1 MFCGGIARTLSLRST
16 RSHVA
21 ALDSTSSRL
30 AFSRSTGSA
39 GGCALRGVWQPTQY
53 LLTNARYVFGSAAG
67 TACPDGLRSRLR
79 AVALAL
85 RGSRL
90 RAVAL
95 ALRGSRLRAVALAL
109 RGSRLRAVALALRGS
124 RLRAVALALRGSRL
138 RALALALRG
147 PPTPSATVVA
157 GAWDRAAV
165 PACPSRTAA
174 PAQAMAAVAMNF
186 VIASPGLSYQ

>member
-1 MFCGGIARTLSLRST
+1 MPWGGIARTLSLRST

-39 GGCALRGVWQPTQY
+39 GGCALRELWQPTQY

-79 AVALAL
+79 ACALE
-85 RGSRL
+85 
-90 RAVAL
+90 
-95 ALRGSRLRAVALAL
+95 
-109 RGSRLRAVALALRGS
+109 
-124 RLRAVALALRGSRL
+124 
-138 RALALALRG
+138 LRG

-157 GAWDRAAV
+157 GTWDRAAV
-165 PACPSRTAA
+165 LACPSRTA
-174 PAQAMAAVAMNF
+174 
-186 VIASPGLSYQ
+186 

>member
-39 GGCALRGVWQPTQY
+39 GGCALRELWQPTQY

-109 RGSRLRAVALALRGS
+109 RGSRLLAV
-124 RLRAVALALRGSRL
+124 
-138 RALALALRG
+138 ALALRG